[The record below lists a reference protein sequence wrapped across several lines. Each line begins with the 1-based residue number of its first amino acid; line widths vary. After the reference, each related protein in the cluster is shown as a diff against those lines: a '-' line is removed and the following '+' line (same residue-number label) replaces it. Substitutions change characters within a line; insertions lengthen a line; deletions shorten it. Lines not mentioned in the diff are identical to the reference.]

1 MKDNEKLAKWIRDN
15 DGYDYYCTSRF
26 IGVFCN
32 CKFKFS
38 ENNEVQVVYGEYII
52 LHMFI
57 QNRSVNLLL
66 GKSNRNDNVRIS
78 IQNKLY
84 HEYNNYFELLS
95 GHFKITQYNIYALT
109 KYVES
114 VKRKID
120 TGFTKYSKLLEENI
134 KSEMSGYLEIGINN
148 AFSLEELK
156 GLIDAYNRLYSLF
169 YYVWEN
175 GIEEQENIKQMM
187 YNHNMVLERIH
198 IGSEGVLVS
207 VGTALI
213 VDIIEAFVKA
223 VFEGDKTEVKKR
235 KQELL
240 DKSNQEEYM
249 KTKQHIFQLI
259 TLLEKYLDKKEQAC
273 DKRIMNYIE
282 IEIDDIMHKIEQLQ
296 GTNHINIA
304 V

>member
-240 DKSNQEEYM
+240 DKSNR
-249 KTKQHIFQLI
+249 ILRAQLVS
-259 TLLEKYLDKKEQAC
+259 LETRSRHWILWKWSYGRL
-273 DKRIMNYIE
+273 
-282 IEIDDIMHKIEQLQ
+282 
-296 GTNHINIA
+296 
-304 V
+304 